1 MNATHSKET
10 PIGVIDPEDLPLK
23 WGEYWLHPDGWYRLF
38 PPNDQAHALVPQLK
52 TSPATRRG
60 RPQLNL

>member
-38 PPNDQAHALVPQLK
+38 PPNPTKNLPRHQTGEAPTQPMK
-52 TSPATRRG
+52 SPIPG
-60 RPQLNL
+60 